1 MANYIS
7 YFFLMT
13 VAWLL
18 IDAMGRRSLLLS
30 GSVVLTA
37 CFLLLA
43 LFGGLS
49 MNANKLNIDQTA
61 IAIPGIVSLFVATG
75 AFGIG
80 WLATVWLI
88 PTEIYPTT
96 ARAQAAAVSVIIWGL
111 ANFAVTLL
119 TPILFNNLRYFLYL
133 IFAATN
139 AIAGAWTY
147 LYLPETGNRS
157 FDENVSFFEEARRA
171 GSWRVSRISNKKW
184 VSMPYKDV
192 LLDGTREARERQ
204 PLLGRIEDQM
214 P

>member
-13 VAWLL
+13 IAWLL
-18 IDAMGRRSLLLS
+18 IDAMGRRILLLG
-30 GSVVLTA
+30 GSVVLTV

-43 LFGGLS
+43 LFGGLA
-49 MNANKLNIDQTA
+49 MNASNVHIDQTA

-96 ARAQAAAVSVIIWGL
+96 ARAQAAAVSVILWGF
-111 ANFAVTLL
+111 ANFVVTLL
-119 TPILFNNLRYFLYL
+119 TPILFNNLRYFLY
-133 IFAATN
+133 IVFAATN
-139 AIAGAWTY
+139 TVAGVWTY

-157 FDENVSFFEEARRA
+157 FDENVTFFEEARRA
-171 GSWRVSRISNKKW
+171 GSWRVGRISDKKW

-192 LLDGTREARERQ
+192 LLDGSREARERQ
-204 PLLGRIEDQM
+204 PLLSRIEDQLS
-214 P
+214 